1 MWSGKR
7 GLGGVTSGLA
17 QPHGRSSGT
26 AAFCG
31 DPDIQSEASYS
42 VLPSFRVA
50 FVISILFD
58 LLWQDEELLPTEA
71 GPRVHAPVPT

>member
-26 AAFCG
+26 AALCG

-42 VLPSFRVA
+42 VLPSFRCVRDIHI
-50 FVISILFD
+50 V
-58 LLWQDEELLPTEA
+58 
-71 GPRVHAPVPT
+71 